1 MANGLLRDFV
11 QIIGIA
17 DPTEF
22 PVIGEN
28 TRYTQFSVLERL
40 EIPEVKPDV
49 EQINTLLI
57 DARVTNARTIF
68 TPVGVKVVI
77 EGVLRQKVIYTALV
91 EEQSV
96 HSAHFE
102 HPFCTF
108 IDIPL
113 DIPAGVT
120 VPAYL
125 ASLGLSINDI
135 LDSPVNVIIE
145 DVEIQLLDPRTVS
158 KCVILFAYADLN
170 PDLFP
175 LTCDCSFTAAG
186 LTADITAPVL
196 GDVTATLDV
205 GICPGCDAEAS
216 FINLTLS
223 ALGVDVLT
231 VDVGSDLITDII
243 CSDDNTTLTVLAA
256 GVNAGVLGVNLDLS
270 LIIDTTA
277 NTATLVLSSGG
288 TDILTVP
295 IVDLLGN
302 IITECA

>member
-1 MANGLLRDFV
+1 MANGFLRDFV

-17 DPTEF
+17 DPSQF
-22 PVIGEN
+22 PVIGED

-40 EIPEVKPDV
+40 MIPEVKPDV

-57 DARVTNARTIF
+57 EAEITGTRNIF
-68 TPVGVKVVI
+68 TPVGVKVVV
-77 EGVLRQKVIYTALV
+77 EGILRQKVIYTALV

-113 DIPAGVT
+113 DIPEGVT

-135 LDSPVNVIIE
+135 LASEVNILIE
-145 DVEIQLLDPRTVS
+145 DVEINLLDPRTVS
-158 KCVILFAYADLN
+158 KCVILFVYADLN

-175 LTCDCSFTAAG
+175 LTCDCSFSATG
-186 LTADITAPVL
+186 LTADVTAPVL

-205 GICPGCDAEAS
+205 GICPDCDPDGS
-216 FINLTLS
+216 FIDLTLTPLVGLPLNI
-223 ALGVDVLT
+223 A
-231 VDVGSDLITDII
+231 VGSDLITEIT
-243 CSDDNTTLTVLAA
+243 CSPDDTTLTVLAA
-256 GVNAGVLGVNLDLS
+256 GVDAGLLGTNVDLS
-270 LIIDTTA
+270 LVIDETA
-277 NTATLVLSSGG
+277 NTATLVLSSGAVE
-288 TDILTVP
+288 ILTIP
-295 IVDLLGN
+295 ITDLLGN
-302 IITECA
+302 TITPCP

>member
-1 MANGLLRDFV
+1 MASGFLRDFV

-17 DPTEF
+17 DPSEF
-22 PVIGEN
+22 PVIGED

-57 DARVTNARTIF
+57 EAEVTSTRNIF
-68 TPVGVKVVI
+68 TPVGVKVVV
-77 EGVLRQKVIYTALV
+77 EGILRQKVIYTALV

-113 DIPAGVT
+113 NVPAGQT

-135 LDSPVNVIIE
+135 LASDVNILIE
-145 DVEIQLLDPRTVS
+145 DVEISLLDPRTVS
-158 KCVILFAYADLN
+158 KCVILFVYADLN

-175 LTCDCSFTAAG
+175 LTCDCSFSAAG

-205 GICPGCDAEAS
+205 GICPNCDANAS
-216 FINLTLS
+216 FIDLTLS
-223 ALGVDVLT
+223 ALGVDLLT
-231 VDVGSDLITDII
+231 VAVGSELITDIT
-243 CSDDNTTLTVLAA
+243 CSADNTTLTVLAE
-256 GVNAGVLGVNLDLS
+256 GVDAGVLGADLNLS
-270 LIIDTTA
+270 LTVDTTA
-277 NTATLVLSSGG
+277 DTATLVLSSGAVP
-288 TDILTVP
+288 ILTVP
-295 IVDLLGN
+295 IVGLLGN
-302 IITECA
+302 TITDCP